1 MAKKYTKKQ
10 PWGTISKHIQLF
22 EMFRELY
29 KIGELIQKQIIDIYV
44 CSYMFVY
51 MYVAVYIYI
60 YMNEFAYVCG
70 CLYACMYVAL
80 CMYVCMYVCS
90 LLYACRQVSMKCR

>member
-1 MAKKYTKKQ
+1 MNELDSRHQQIVYQVSQINPPYMAKKYTKKQ

-29 KIGELIQKQIIDIYV
+29 KIGELIQKQMIDIYI

-60 YMNEFAYVCG
+60 YTHTHIYIYIYE
-70 CLYACMYVAL
+70 
-80 CMYVCMYVCS
+80 
-90 LLYACRQVSMKCR
+90 